1 MGTKGADTGTHFQS
15 LFRAQKLTQ
24 PSGTHQK
31 WGWPLSSTIFC
42 TERQGHQNLG
52 TTHCTWL
59 HLNFSALVISQFAH
73 FCEEKKI
80 GSKTYLL
87 IFHWFKSTHSKIWI
101 NDDIFPVRW
110 YCRVVNDQNHYLRL
124 GPILKPK
131 PKLVILSA
139 NTITNTV
146 ATFKMENLVTNIE
159 IIWLLYGFFFIIKW
173 SLKPNLLPN
182 LKYF

>member
-1 MGTKGADTGTHFQS
+1 MIFFSRSKPSAIRSGLGRLLCDNFKHLILIQMAKKYTLWNSAVHGGTKGADPGTHFQS

-101 NDDIFPVRW
+101 NDDIFPVTW
-110 YCRVVNDQNHYLRL
+110 
-124 GPILKPK
+124 
-131 PKLVILSA
+131 
-139 NTITNTV
+139 
-146 ATFKMENLVTNIE
+146 
-159 IIWLLYGFFFIIKW
+159 
-173 SLKPNLLPN
+173 
-182 LKYF
+182 